1 MNSNRDNP
9 VDDMQSLERRAKRR
23 VGMKIGFYIHAFVFI
38 VVNIGLYAINSSTG
52 GPRWSNFPLWGW
64 GLGLAIHGIVTLVNL
79 QGDGLRA
86 RMVDREVERLRQ
98 RRG

>member
-1 MNSNRDNP
+1 MSSNRDNP
-9 VDDMQSLERRAKRR
+9 VDDVNSLERRAKRR
-23 VGMKIGFYIHAFVFI
+23 VGIKIGFYIHAFVFI
-38 VVNIGLYAINSSTG
+38 VVNIGLYAISSATG
-52 GPRWSNFPLWGW
+52 GARWSNFPLWGW
-64 GLGLAIHGIVTLVNL
+64 GLGLAIHGIVTLVSL